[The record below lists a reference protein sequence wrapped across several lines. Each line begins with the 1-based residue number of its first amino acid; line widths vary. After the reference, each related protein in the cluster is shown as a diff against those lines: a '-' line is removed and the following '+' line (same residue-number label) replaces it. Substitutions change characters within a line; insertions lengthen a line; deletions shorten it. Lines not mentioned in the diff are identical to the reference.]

1 MTLADI
7 IDRVRTNTHDKD
19 VLEYEDTTITD
30 YINDGIRFVRRTILS
45 IDALQ
50 LLDEIVTGTLSA
62 GEAIIQQNMRS
73 SAVLEVRLNG
83 RRLEKMSPW
92 GIDNAREQGSP
103 QGYFVTGFGKINVW
117 PVPAEDMEYRIM
129 AIHDMV
135 LLKNLDDE
143 FPLMNELVDFV
154 VEYACIRASMTNE
167 FDLSQE
173 TSIMGTVISQ
183 VEDLVRK
190 YNSRGVQAGGYWDT
204 AETAIC
210 DYGSRRRYR

>member
-50 LLDEIVTGTLSA
+50 LLDDIVTGTLPA
-62 GEAIIQQNMRS
+62 GEAIIQQDMRS
-73 SAVLEVRLNG
+73 SAVLEVRING
-83 RRLEKMSPW
+83 KRIDRISPW
-92 GIDNAREQGSP
+92 GIYDTRERGMP

-117 PVPAEDMEYRIM
+117 PVSSEDVEYSIM
-129 AIHDMV
+129 AIRDMV
-135 LLKNLDDE
+135 LLRNLDDE
-143 FPLMNELVDFV
+143 FPMMNELVDFV

-173 TSIMGTVISQ
+173 TSVMGSVVSQ
-183 VEDLVRK
+183 IEDLIRK
-190 YNSRGVQAGGYWDT
+190 YNSRGIQAGGYWDT

-210 DYGSRRRYR
+210 DYGRRRYR

>member
-1 MTLADI
+1 MTLADVI
-7 IDRVRTNTHDKD
+7 ERVRTNTHDKD
-19 VLEYEDTTITD
+19 VLEYEDVTITD
-30 YINDGIRFVRRTILS
+30 YINDGIRFLRRTILS

-50 LLDEIVTGTLSA
+50 LLDEIITGTLTA
-62 GEAIIQQNMRS
+62 GENVIQQHVKS

-83 RRLEKMSPW
+83 RRLEKISPW
-92 GIDNAREQGSP
+92 GIGNTKEQGSP
-103 QGYFVTGFGKINVW
+103 QGWFVTGFGKINVW
-117 PVPAEDMEYRIM
+117 PVPTEDMEYQIM
-129 AIHDMV
+129 VIQDMV
-135 LLKNLDDE
+135 PLKNLDDE

-173 TSIMGTVISQ
+173 TSIMSSVVSQ

-210 DYGSRRRYR
+210 DYGSGRRY

>member
-1 MTLADI
+1 MTLADVI
-7 IDRVRTNTHDKD
+7 ERVRTNTHDKD
-19 VLEYEDTTITD
+19 VLEYEDVTITD
-30 YINDGIRFVRRTILS
+30 YVNDGIRFLRRTILS

-50 LLDEIVTGTLSA
+50 LLDEIITGTLTA
-62 GEAIIQQNMRS
+62 GETVIQQQMKS

-83 RRLEKMSPW
+83 RRLEKISPW
-92 GIDNAREQGSP
+92 GIGNTKEQGSP
-103 QGYFVTGFGKINVW
+103 QGWFVTGFGKINVW
-117 PVPAEDMEYRIM
+117 PVPTEDMEYQIM
-129 AIHDMV
+129 VIQDMV
-135 LLKNLDDE
+135 PLKNLDDE
-143 FPLMNELVDFV
+143 FPLMNELADFV

-173 TSIMGTVISQ
+173 TSIMSSVVSQ

-210 DYGSRRRYR
+210 DYGSGRRY